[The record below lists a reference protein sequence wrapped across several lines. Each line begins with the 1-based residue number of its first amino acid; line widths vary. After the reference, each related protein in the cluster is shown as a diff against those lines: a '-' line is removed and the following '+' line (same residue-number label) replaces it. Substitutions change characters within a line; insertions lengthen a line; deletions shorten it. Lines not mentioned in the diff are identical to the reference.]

1 MGSLVTRAA
10 VEAVAASRYWR
21 EEDARIALGAWRD
34 SGMSLGCFAREVGL
48 NVQRLRRWA
57 RELRDLGSSEEAV
70 VAPAPRLHP
79 VRVVLGVSQPEA
91 VPEEEQATLEVVVR
105 GGRRIVVRAGFDP
118 AVLGRLVT
126 ALEALC

>member
-1 MGSLVTRAA
+1 
-10 VEAVAASRYWR
+10 
-21 EEDARIALGAWRD
+21 
-34 SGMSLGCFAREVGL
+34 
-48 NVQRLRRWA
+48 
-57 RELRDLGSSEEAV
+57 
-70 VAPAPRLHP
+70 